1 MVGAFKFEKVVQL
14 VPLVLTLPHSNVDE
28 EGDFSMVTKT
38 NLGHATSALAYQV
51 HVYNELA
58 KTESCHKYG

>member
-1 MVGAFKFEKVVQL
+1 M
-14 VPLVLTLPHSNVDE
+14 LTLPHSNVDE

-38 NLGHATSALAYQV
+38 NLGHATSALSYQV